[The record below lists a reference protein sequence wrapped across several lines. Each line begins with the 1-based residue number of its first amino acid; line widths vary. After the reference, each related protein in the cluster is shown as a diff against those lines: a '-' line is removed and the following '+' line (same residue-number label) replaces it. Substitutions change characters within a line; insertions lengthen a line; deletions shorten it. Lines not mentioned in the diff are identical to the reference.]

1 MLNNGQMGNESINGL
16 FNGKRGDA
24 YSGIKGQKDVAEEQ
38 GFKCPVYKC
47 NKRWSNDMELEQHY
61 NEEHNDLKELGLSL
75 VRDQDTGQMVSSI
88 KDTLLTSM
96 IALAVTNKEQFRL
109 FQSDFQED
117 EANAL
122 RAEIS
127 KILNKSEQG
136 NDC

>member
-1 MLNNGQMGNESINGL
+1 
-16 FNGKRGDA
+16 
-24 YSGIKGQKDVAEEQ
+24 
-38 GFKCPVYKC
+38 
-47 NKRWSNDMELEQHY
+47 
-61 NEEHNDLKELGLSL
+61 
-75 VRDQDTGQMVSSI
+75 
-88 KDTLLTSM
+88 M

>member
-1 MLNNGQMGNESINGL
+1 M
-16 FNGKRGDA
+16 
-24 YSGIKGQKDVAEEQ
+24 
-38 GFKCPVYKC
+38 
-47 NKRWSNDMELEQHY
+47 
-61 NEEHNDLKELGLSL
+61 
-75 VRDQDTGQMVSSI
+75 RDQDTGQMVSSI

-122 RAEIS
+122 RAEIC

>member
-1 MLNNGQMGNESINGL
+1 M
-16 FNGKRGDA
+16 
-24 YSGIKGQKDVAEEQ
+24 
-38 GFKCPVYKC
+38 
-47 NKRWSNDMELEQHY
+47 
-61 NEEHNDLKELGLSL
+61 
-75 VRDQDTGQMVSSI
+75 RDQDTGQMVSSI